1 MTAQL
6 DAARTYVAAL
16 LSHDGDSAP
25 YAPGAVRYEVGL
37 KTGFS
42 GNHLRRSLS
51 RGPQFRL
58 IRAIRDEEYRVE
70 GDEVVADY
78 LIDAGLF
85 GRTLVTARVHETF
98 VIPADDPRIHRIRAE
113 FRLVRRNNLIPRE

>member
-16 LSHDGDSAP
+16 LSHDGDSVP

-98 VIPADDPRIHRIRAE
+98 VIPADDPRIHRIQAE
-113 FRLVRRNNLIPRE
+113 IRVVRRNNLVPRE